1 MKVLHVGEYVQGG
14 VATYIRTLLEHP
26 DHPEIEDYLVCS
38 DYNSDHNWKLSE
50 NRIYYYPYKR
60 TLGYIP
66 NAIKVIY
73 RVVKH
78 VKPDVI
84 YCHSTWAG
92 LFVRLPLFFLTK
104 HCRIIYNT
112 HGWAFSRDT
121 TSLNKALY
129 ALIERI
135 LSIRTDVIVNVS
147 DYEYRAAKN
156 AGISKKRLRLVFS
169 GISSVKGETPPVELP
184 KGVINLLFV
193 GRFDAPKGIDYL
205 LEHFSKCKR
214 KDIHLFV
221 IGDNVVGDSEKIPM
235 IDTEKVT
242 FCGWIPHDKLDEYYK
257 SCDAVIMPSR
267 WEAFGLVG
275 VEAMKYGKP
284 IIVSNRGALPELVK
298 DGENGYIFDFEH
310 PESLIRILDKL
321 EKKELCRMG
330 QKAALF
336 FLQRYESRK
345 MLEKTILIYEGN
357 IMNET

>member
-14 VATYIRTLLEHP
+14 VATYIRTLLDHP
-26 DHPEIEDYLVCS
+26 DYPEIEDYLVCS
-38 DYNSDHNWKLSE
+38 DYNSDHSWKLPE
-50 NRIYYYPYKR
+50 DRIYYYPYKR
-60 TLGYIP
+60 TLGNIP
-66 NAIKVIY
+66 NAIKAIY

-92 LFVRLPLFFLTK
+92 LFVRLPLFFLPK
-104 HCRIIYNT
+104 HCRIIYNA
-112 HGWAFSRDT
+112 HGWAFLRDT
-121 TSLNKALY
+121 TSLKKALY
-129 ALIERI
+129 ALIERV
-135 LSIRTDVIVNVS
+135 LSIRTDAIVNVS

-156 AGISKKRLRLVFS
+156 ARISKKRLWLVFS

-242 FCGWIPHDKLDEYYK
+242 FCGWIPHDKLDGYYK

-310 PESLIRILDKL
+310 PESLIHILEAL
-321 EKKELCRMG
+321 NKKELHYKG
-330 QKAALF
+330 EKAEVVF
-336 FLQRYESRK
+336 WQCYDRRK
-345 MLEKTILIYEGN
+345 MLDKTILIYRGGN
-357 IMNET
+357 RN

>member
-112 HGWAFSRDT
+112 HGWAFLRDT

-147 DYEYRAAKN
+147 DFEYRAAKN
-156 AGISKKRLRLVFS
+156 AGISKKSLRLVFI
-169 GISSVKGETPPVELP
+169 GISSVKAETPPVELP

-242 FCGWIPHDKLDEYYK
+242 FCGWIPHDKLDGYYK

>member
-14 VATYIRTLLEHP
+14 VATYIRTLLDHP
-26 DHPEIEDYLVCS
+26 DYPEIEDYLVCS
-38 DYNSDHNWKLSE
+38 DYNSDHSWKLPE
-50 NRIYYYPYKR
+50 DRIYYYPYKR

-66 NAIKVIY
+66 NAIKAIY

-92 LFVRLPLFFLTK
+92 LFVRLPLFFLPK
-104 HCRIIYNT
+104 HFRIIYNA
-112 HGWAFSRDT
+112 HGWAFLRDT
-121 TSLNKALY
+121 TSLKKALY
-129 ALIERI
+129 ALIERV

-242 FCGWIPHDKLDEYYK
+242 FCGWIPHDKLDGYYK

-310 PESLIRILDKL
+310 PESLIHILEAL
-321 EKKELCRMG
+321 NKKELHYKG
-330 QKAALF
+330 EKAEVVF
-336 FLQRYESRK
+336 WQCYDRRK
-345 MLEKTILIYEGN
+345 MLDKTILIYRGE
-357 IMNET
+357 

>member
-14 VATYIRTLLEHP
+14 VATYIRTLLDHP
-26 DHPEIEDYLVCS
+26 NHPEIEDYLVCS
-38 DYNSDHNWKLSE
+38 DYNSDHSWKLPE
-50 NRIYYYPYKR
+50 GRIYYYPYKR
-60 TLGYIP
+60 TLGIIL
-66 NAIKVIY
+66 NAIKAIY

-84 YCHSTWAG
+84 YRHSTWAG
-92 LFVRLPLFFLTK
+92 LFVRLPLFFLPK
-104 HCRIIYNT
+104 QYRIIYNA
-112 HGWAFSRDT
+112 HGWAFLRDT

-129 ALIERI
+129 ALIERV
-135 LSIRTDVIVNVS
+135 LSIRRDAIVNVT

-156 AGISKKRLRLVFS
+156 AGLSKKRLRLVFS
-169 GISSVKGETPPVELP
+169 GISSAKGETPPVELP

-242 FCGWIPHDKLDEYYK
+242 FCGWIPHDKLDGYYK

-310 PESLIRILDKL
+310 PESLIHILEAL
-321 EKKELCRMG
+321 NKKELHYKG
-330 QKAALF
+330 EKAEVVF
-336 FLQRYESRK
+336 WQCYDRRK
-345 MLEKTILIYEGN
+345 MLDKTILIYRGN
-357 IMNET
+357 RN

>member
-1 MKVLHVGEYVQGG
+1 M
-14 VATYIRTLLEHP
+14 
-26 DHPEIEDYLVCS
+26 
-38 DYNSDHNWKLSE
+38 
-50 NRIYYYPYKR
+50 
-60 TLGYIP
+60 GYIP

-112 HGWAFSRDT
+112 HGWAFLRDT

-242 FCGWIPHDKLDEYYK
+242 FCGWIPHDKLDGYYK

>member
-14 VATYIRTLLEHP
+14 VATYIRTLLDHP
-26 DHPEIEDYLVCS
+26 DYPEIEDYLVCS
-38 DYNSDHNWKLSE
+38 DYNSDHSWKLPE
-50 NRIYYYPYKR
+50 DRIYYYSYKR
-60 TLGYIP
+60 TLGNIP
-66 NAIKVIY
+66 NAIKAIY

-92 LFVRLPLFFLTK
+92 LFVRLPLFFLPK
-104 HCRIIYNT
+104 HCRIIYNA
-112 HGWAFSRDT
+112 HGWAFLRDT
-121 TSLNKALY
+121 TSLKKALY
-129 ALIERI
+129 ALIERV
-135 LSIRTDVIVNVS
+135 LSIRTDAIVNVS

-156 AGISKKRLRLVFS
+156 ARISKKRLWLVFS

-242 FCGWIPHDKLDEYYK
+242 FCGWIPHDKLDGYYK

-310 PESLIRILDKL
+310 PESLIHILEAL
-321 EKKELCRMG
+321 NKKELHYKG
-330 QKAALF
+330 EKAEVVF
-336 FLQRYESRK
+336 WQCYDRRK
-345 MLEKTILIYEGN
+345 MLDKTILIYRGE
-357 IMNET
+357 

>member
-14 VATYIRTLLEHP
+14 VATYIRTLLDHP
-26 DHPEIEDYLVCS
+26 DYPEIEDYLVCS
-38 DYNSDHNWKLSE
+38 DYNSDHSWKLPE
-50 NRIYYYPYKR
+50 DRIYYYPYKR
-60 TLGYIP
+60 TLGNIP
-66 NAIKVIY
+66 NAIKAIY

-92 LFVRLPLFFLTK
+92 LFVRLPLFFLPK
-104 HCRIIYNT
+104 HCRIIYNA
-112 HGWAFSRDT
+112 HGWAFLRDT

-129 ALIERI
+129 ALIERV
-135 LSIRTDVIVNVS
+135 LSIRTDAIVNVS

-156 AGISKKRLRLVFS
+156 AGISKKRLRLIFS

-221 IGDNVVGDSEKIPM
+221 IGDNVLGDSEKIPM
-235 IDTEKVT
+235 IDTEKIT
-242 FCGWIPHDKLDEYYK
+242 FCGWIPHDKLDGYYK

-284 IIVSNRGALPELVK
+284 IIVSNRGALPELVE
-298 DGENGYIFDFEH
+298 DGENGYIFPFDSPDALTH
-310 PESLIRILDKL
+310 LLSGLDK
-321 EKKELCRMG
+321 EKLADMGRKAEKIFQKKYQMERMIE
-330 QKAALF
+330 
-336 FLQRYESRK
+336 ESIR
-345 MLEKTILIYEGN
+345 LYEGKDKK
-357 IMNET
+357 

>member
-1 MKVLHVGEYVQGG
+1 M
-14 VATYIRTLLEHP
+14 
-26 DHPEIEDYLVCS
+26 
-38 DYNSDHNWKLSE
+38 
-50 NRIYYYPYKR
+50 
-60 TLGYIP
+60 
-66 NAIKVIY
+66 
-73 RVVKH
+73 
-78 VKPDVI
+78 
-84 YCHSTWAG
+84 
-92 LFVRLPLFFLTK
+92 
-104 HCRIIYNT
+104 
-112 HGWAFSRDT
+112 
-121 TSLNKALY
+121 
-129 ALIERI
+129 
-135 LSIRTDVIVNVS
+135 SIRTDAIVNVS

-156 AGISKKRLRLVFS
+156 AGISKKRLRLIFS

-242 FCGWIPHDKLDEYYK
+242 FCGWIPHDKLDGYYK

-310 PESLIRILDKL
+310 PESLIHILEAL
-321 EKKELCRMG
+321 NKKELHYKG
-330 QKAALF
+330 EKAEVVF
-336 FLQRYESRK
+336 WQCYDRRK
-345 MLEKTILIYEGN
+345 MLDKTILIYRGE
-357 IMNET
+357 